1 MRILVDTNV
10 ILDILLNRN
19 DFVETSREALEKA
32 ISNGDRLYFSS
43 SSVTDVYYLIRK
55 SINRNIALKAIM
67 QMSEI
72 FIFATVDSDCILT
85 ATLSKIGDYE
95 DALVDTVASSID
107 ADYIM
112 TRNILDF
119 KNARNK
125 IISPSGFLDN

>member
-10 ILDILLNRN
+10 ILDILLNRK

-55 SINRNIALKAIM
+55 SINKNIALKAIM
-67 QMSEI
+67 QMSEF
-72 FIFATVDSDCILT
+72 FIFASVDSDCILT

-95 DALVDTVASSID
+95 DALVDTVASSIH

-125 IISPSGFLDN
+125 IISPSVFLDD